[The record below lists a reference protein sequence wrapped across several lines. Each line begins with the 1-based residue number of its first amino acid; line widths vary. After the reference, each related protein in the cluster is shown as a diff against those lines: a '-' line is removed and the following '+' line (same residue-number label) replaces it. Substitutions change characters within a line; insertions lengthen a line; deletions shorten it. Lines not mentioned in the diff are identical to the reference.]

1 MSNTFLVQFVSY
13 EQRTS
18 PQKGRMQGEL
28 SDLRIHSVN
37 HSLLKKMRKSDTLQ
51 MLIRFS
57 YTDNVKNNKKNSR
70 EKISF
75 TWEFP
80 ISQDWTTVGHFLRNF
95 KKKKRKK
102 FNLWSMFRKK
112 RCCHNKGLNNKTKIL
127 PWSWERLEKFWRADF
142 VKTVVVS

>member
-1 MSNTFLVQFVSY
+1 LSNTFLVQFVSY

-37 HSLLKKMRKSDTLQ
+37 HSLFKKMRKSDTLQ

-70 EKISF
+70 EKISS

-80 ISQDWTTVGHFLRNF
+80 ISQDWTTVGHFLRNL

-102 FNLWSMFRKK
+102 
-112 RCCHNKGLNNKTKIL
+112 IQ
-127 PWSWERLEKFWRADF
+127 F
-142 VKTVVVS
+142 VVNV